1 MSKGSNRRPGDT
13 EAFDSGYGRIFGD
26 KKPVRGSFVWDPVTR
41 SMVSK
46 EEYYQNMEVNAPMVM
61 ADIQPYQSMVTGEMI
76 TSRSHHRAH
85 LKQHQMVEIG
95 NETKYLQNTR
105 KQESPAGL
113 KQRIAEIANAKLR
126 EI

>member
-1 MSKGSNRRPGDT
+1 MRQR
-13 EAFDSGYGRIFGD
+13 YIQ
-26 KKPVRGSFVWDPVTR
+26 DPVTF
-41 SMVSK
+41 K
-46 EEYYQNMEVNAPMVM
+46 LIPAEEYYSTQEINAPMVM

-85 LKQHQMVEIG
+85 LKQHQLVEIG

-105 KQESPAGL
+105 KQESPQGL
-113 KQRIAEIANAKLR
+113 KQRIAEIANAKLK